1 MTKLGIHNSIKT
13 IFSLFILISAMGEFT
28 HNETVVSSM
37 VVIQMPEYLLDLL
50 GALKVLGVIAIWFS
64 PYSWIKEWAYAG
76 FVFDLIGA
84 IYAFLIL
91 KEFILPD
98 IIMAPAA
105 LILCIL
111 TYASWRNTTRVGA

>member
-1 MTKLGIHNSIKT
+1 
-13 IFSLFILISAMGEFT
+13 MGEFT